1 MCLLA
6 AENKYEYAAWFTW
19 LTPLMERFGWESAY
33 ASPISLNLLNLWP
46 VVFSLSLQ
54 LSFLTLLV
62 SFNSPNVL
70 KIPVYYYLFLRSS
83 CEEAI
88 WGNVRIISPICD
100 MLTSYWDQ
108 VRGCLAAHLVHCS
121 AGAFRLPICFCW
133 PFLNQL
139 PLSFHVFYLAIRV

>member
-1 MCLLA
+1 MVHLVDSSNGAL
-6 AENKYEYAAWFTW
+6 W
-19 LTPLMERFGWESAY
+19 LRIRLCIPY
-33 ASPISLNLLNLWP
+33 LNLLNLWP

-108 VRGCLAAHLVHCS
+108 VRGCLEAQLVHCS
-121 AGAFRLPICFCW
+121 AGALRWPICFCW

-139 PLSFHVFYLAIRV
+139 PLSFHVCFLSIRV